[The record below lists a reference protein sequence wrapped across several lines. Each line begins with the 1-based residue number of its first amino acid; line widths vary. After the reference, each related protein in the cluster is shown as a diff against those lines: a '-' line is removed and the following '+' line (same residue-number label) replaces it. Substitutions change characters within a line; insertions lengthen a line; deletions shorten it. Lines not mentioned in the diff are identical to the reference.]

1 MGNRNNQIQSPP
13 LTRGGLGWGKTIFD
27 TLIITFKTSSKIK
40 HPTKPSMKYFTMSQ
54 KNEIPQGK
62 VLLKPGTLWQCVK
75 DQTQYALECGA
86 LLSIP
91 TDFEL
96 VEENGIKFLVRI
108 VSNLTRKDKDKQQG
122 KNKNPFLPYEKDL
135 LVADISESHV
145 CILNKF
151 NVVDY
156 HLLIITRA
164 FEEQEK
170 LLTLEDFAAMWACLA
185 EFDGLV
191 FYNGG
196 KLAGASQPHKHLQIV
211 PLPLTPSG
219 LQVPIEPL
227 LTSAVFVDSVTTI
240 PGLPFV
246 HALGKLNSSGSPYT
260 DAVTTLELYHTLL
273 SAVGLQARED
283 NRQSGA
289 YNLLATREWML
300 IIPRSREDFH
310 GISVNSLGFAGAL
323 LVRKHEHMQIIKQHG
338 PMTVLKN
345 VALPVP

>member
-1 MGNRNNQIQSPP
+1 
-13 LTRGGLGWGKTIFD
+13 
-27 TLIITFKTSSKIK
+27 
-40 HPTKPSMKYFTMSQ
+40 MSQ
-54 KNEIPQGK
+54 EKEIAPGK
-62 VLLKPGTLWQCVK
+62 ILLEPDRLWKSIK

-91 TDFEL
+91 TDFEF
-96 VEENGIKFLVRI
+96 VEDNGVKFLVRI
-108 VSNLTRKDKDKQQG
+108 LSNLLRKDTAKEQQ
-122 KNKNPFLPYEKDL
+122 KKKTNPFLPYEQDL
-135 LVADISESHV
+135 FVADISQSHV

-170 LLTLEDFAAMWACLA
+170 LLTLEDFTAMWACLA
-185 EFDGLV
+185 EFEGLA

-196 KLAGASQPHKHLQIV
+196 KLAGASQPHKHLQMV

-219 LQVPIEPL
+219 LQIPIEPL
-227 LTSAVFVDSVTTI
+227 LTSAPFVDSVTTI

-246 HALGKLNSSGSPYT
+246 HALGKLNPRDSPYT
-260 DAVTTLELYHTLL
+260 AAVTTLELYHTLL
-273 SAVGLQARED
+273 SAVGLEALDD

-310 GISVNSLGFAGAL
+310 GISINSLGFAGAL
-323 LVRKHEHMQIIKQHG
+323 LVRNQEQMQIIKQYG
-338 PMTVLKN
+338 PMNILKN
-345 VALPVP
+345 VALAVP